1 MEILKA
7 TTTGSARIK
16 GLLPAGTVVAH
27 KTGTTGTVMD
37 FNGSTNDAGVILL
50 PGGGQLAIAVYVKG
64 STGSLA
70 ARELV
75 IARIAKAAFDSWAN
89 LA

>member
-1 MEILKA
+1 
-7 TTTGSARIK
+7 
-16 GLLPAGTVVAH
+16 
-27 KTGTTGTVMD
+27 MD

-50 PGGGQLAIAVYVKG
+50 PDGGGHLAISVYVKG
-64 STGSLA
+64 SRGNLA

-75 IARIAKAAFDSWAN
+75 IARIAKAAFDSWST

>member
-50 PGGGQLAIAVYVKG
+50 PGGGGQLAIAVYVKG
-64 STGSLA
+64 ST
-70 ARELV
+70 RES
-75 IARIAKAAFDSWAN
+75 RPHAN
-89 LA
+89 W